1 MTPAPVAP
9 AKSFFRRPLV
19 AIPLLLLVTTLLGGT
34 LGPKLFAVSDAASP
48 GFKEYA
54 DLLATTRAWYADDLP
69 SDKIVYASI
78 QGMLATLDPHTAFLE
93 PEEYGAMQEKQRGSF
108 YGLGIIISKRNGKIT
123 VMTPLEGSP
132 AERLGIRAGDII
144 DRVEGQPI
152 DDLPVD
158 AVVKKL
164 KGPKGTKVKI
174 TIVRPGLPE
183 PLQMTVTRAEIPTNS
198 IAYSFMLEP
207 GVGYIRLKDFTHTSS
222 SELNEAWSKLEK
234 QGMKKLVF
242 DVRGNPGGLLDQAI
256 AVSDFFL
263 KKGERVVLTRG
274 RNASS
279 EQVFTAPGKAQRPR
293 IPVVVLVNKGSASAS
308 EIVAGALQDH
318 DRALIVGQTSWGKG
332 LVQSVYT
339 LTDGAGLALTT
350 AKYYTP
356 SGRCIQRDYHDVL
369 EYLTP
374 DEVDEEGEEPSR
386 ETQHRDMFR
395 TDSGRNVFGGGGITP
410 DVVVKAPPLSRFA
423 ATLYARGVFFEF
435 AVDYR
440 AHVAQVPKTF
450 QVTPEVRE
458 EFFKFVDTR
467 PTPFDTKARDAY
479 AAEKDPSVIDRA
491 IREELMNA
499 VWGRETGY
507 RVSLEGDV
515 QLKKALTVF
524 PEAEHLANWQTL
536 KPSQLAAVGKTETR

>member
-1 MTPAPVAP
+1 L
-9 AKSFFRRPLV
+9 R
-19 AIPLLLLVTTLLGGT
+19 
-34 LGPKLFAVSDAASP
+34 
-48 GFKEYA
+48 
-54 DLLATTRAWYADDLP
+54 
-69 SDKIVYASI
+69 
-78 QGMLATLDPHTAFLE
+78 
-93 PEEYGAMQEKQRGSF
+93 
-108 YGLGIIISKRNGKIT
+108 
-123 VMTPLEGSP
+123 
-132 AERLGIRAGDII
+132 
-144 DRVEGQPI
+144 
-152 DDLPVD
+152 
-158 AVVKKL
+158 
-164 KGPKGTKVKI
+164 
-174 TIVRPGLPE
+174 
-183 PLQMTVTRAEIPTNS
+183 
-198 IAYSFMLEP
+198 
-207 GVGYIRLKDFTHTSS
+207 
-222 SELNEAWSKLEK
+222 
-234 QGMKKLVF
+234 
-242 DVRGNPGGLLDQAI
+242 
-256 AVSDFFL
+256 
-263 KKGERVVLTRG
+263 
-274 RNASS
+274 
-279 EQVFTAPGKAQRPR
+279 
-293 IPVVVLVNKGSASAS
+293 
-308 EIVAGALQDH
+308 
-318 DRALIVGQTSWGKG
+318 
-332 LVQSVYT
+332 
-339 LTDGAGLALTT
+339 LTT

-386 ETQHRDMFR
+386 DTPHRDMFR
-395 TDSGRNVFGGGGITP
+395 TDSGRNVYGGGGITP

-524 PEAEHLANWQTL
+524 PEAEHLANWQTT